1 LQHRPFPIR
10 QVVEVRGGFGI
21 LSSSAVLFSS
31 FIQPSQMST
40 SDVESGTD
48 LPSSSNSALPDQQ
61 RHTERVV
68 SRNGVREFLV
78 VEHTANMR
86 VFHLWDEGN

>member
-1 LQHRPFPIR
+1 
-10 QVVEVRGGFGI
+10 
-21 LSSSAVLFSS
+21 
-31 FIQPSQMST
+31 MST

-48 LPSSSNSALPDQQ
+48 LPSSSNSALPDQE

-78 VEHTANMR
+78 VEHTANVRKIARSRPSGTTVESADALMIIVWR
-86 VFHLWDEGN
+86 GIGVAHTVKAVPQS